1 MLFRVKA
8 TSSATPEPLGFAGDG
23 AAWPAISPHGNRMV
37 FSRSLLD
44 VNLWALDLNERGEA
58 VGDAKAVFVS
68 SKTERCPRFSPDG
81 KRIAFES
88 NRGGTDEIW
97 VCLKDG
103 SNCQAI
109 TSSGGPHIGTPVWSP
124 DGEWIAFDGN
134 VEGRTAIFVISAQG
148 GKPRYLTVG
157 AVPRWS
163 ADGKWIYYSHGQ
175 IFKTPQ
181 SGGEPVAVTKGRR
194 SIVRGVLGPPVHI
207 LLWFT

>member
-1 MLFRVKA
+1 M
-8 TSSATPEPLGFAGDG
+8 GD
-23 AAWPAISPHGNRMV
+23 P
-37 FSRSLLD
+37 
-44 VNLWALDLNERGEA
+44 
-58 VGDAKAVFVS
+58 KAVFVS
-68 SKTERCPRFSPDG
+68 SKSERCPRFSPDG

-124 DGEWIAFDGN
+124 DGEWIAFDGK

-163 ADGKWIYYSHGQ
+163 ADGKWIYYSKGR

-181 SGGEPVAVTKGRR
+181 SGGEPVAVTKGAGQ
-194 SIVRGVLGPPVHI
+194 SSEESSTAGSI
-207 LLWFT
+207 LLVHLIGIAHFSAEFPSTAATSRRCWRRYRAGTLFPPNLAFGI